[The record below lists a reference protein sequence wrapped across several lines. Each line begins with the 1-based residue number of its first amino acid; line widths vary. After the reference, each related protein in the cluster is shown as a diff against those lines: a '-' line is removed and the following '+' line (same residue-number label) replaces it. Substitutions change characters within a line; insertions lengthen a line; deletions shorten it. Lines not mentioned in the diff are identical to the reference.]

1 MDKGFNPELIAFWLW
16 GMVKNDVIWEMSV
29 YVFALNLAPCALFRK
44 ERKKMKKFCWLIS
57 LVMIVSLLGACQS
70 APPPNDWT
78 IGPLPVPPASPEPPP
93 LKVTLPTTL
102 PAMLSILQTRI
113 YFTGSGYQPNEM
125 VVVKMDVPPGV
136 EIPGVK
142 PGEPVGVASANAD
155 GKGNF
160 TADVDAETKIQ
171 TFLRGKILPTRAPD
185 PGSLKPIPHGMYT
198 FRSIGTESGK
208 VGVSRI
214 EFVSP
219 APK

>member
-1 MDKGFNPELIAFWLW
+1 
-16 GMVKNDVIWEMSV
+16 
-29 YVFALNLAPCALFRK
+29 
-44 ERKKMKKFCWLIS
+44 MKKLSWMLF

-70 APPPNDWT
+70 TPPKDMT
-78 IGPLPVPPASPEPPP
+78 VGTLPVPPASPAPQT

-102 PAMLSILQTRI
+102 PAMLSLIQTRI

-142 PGEPVGVASANAD
+142 PGEPVGVAFANAD
-155 GKGNF
+155 EKGNF
-160 TADVDAETKIQ
+160 TANVEAGTKIQ
-171 TFLRGKILPTRAPD
+171 TFLRGTILPTLAPD
-185 PGSLKPIPHGMYT
+185 PKSFKPIPHGVYT

-208 VGVSRI
+208 VGVSKV
-214 EFVSP
+214 EFVPP

>member
-1 MDKGFNPELIAFWLW
+1 
-16 GMVKNDVIWEMSV
+16 
-29 YVFALNLAPCALFRK
+29 
-44 ERKKMKKFCWLIS
+44 MKKFCWLIS

-102 PAMLSILQTRI
+102 PAMLSLIQTRI
-113 YFTGSGYQPNEM
+113 YFTGSGYQPNET

-142 PGEPVGVASANAD
+142 PAEPVRVASANAD

-171 TFLRGKILPTRAPD
+171 TFLRGKILPTVAPD
-185 PGSLKPIPHGMYT
+185 PSSFKPIPHGIYT
-198 FRSIGTESGK
+198 FRSIGTESGR

-214 EFVSP
+214 EFVPP
-219 APK
+219 ASK

>member
-1 MDKGFNPELIAFWLW
+1 
-16 GMVKNDVIWEMSV
+16 
-29 YVFALNLAPCALFRK
+29 
-44 ERKKMKKFCWLIS
+44 MKKFYWLIFP
-57 LVMIVSLLGACQS
+57 VMIVSLLAGCKGS
-70 APPPNDWT
+70 T
-78 IGPLPVPPASPEPPP
+78 PPP
-93 LKVTLPTTL
+93 LQDLIPAWNPPPSPPDSPPLRVTLPTTL
-102 PAMLSILQTRI
+102 PAMLSLIQTRI

-160 TADVDAETKIQ
+160 IADVAAETKIKI
-171 TFLRGKILPTRAPD
+171 FLRGTLLPTLAPD
-185 PGSLKPIPHGMYT
+185 PRSFKPIPHGIYT